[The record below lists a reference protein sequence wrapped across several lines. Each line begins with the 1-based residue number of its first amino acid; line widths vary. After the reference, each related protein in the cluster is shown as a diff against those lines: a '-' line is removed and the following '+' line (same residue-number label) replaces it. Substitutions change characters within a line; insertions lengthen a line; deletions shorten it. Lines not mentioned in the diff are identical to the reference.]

1 MDLEYASNEDLF
13 FYLQHAKFIDHFL
26 VKGSYRRLHNM
37 SNEDWERLGRAMAAN
52 VKLEFLALNELVL
65 DRPDQIVSSFFRG
78 LTGSN
83 TVSVLELNNN
93 GFGVDGARSMVPFLR
108 NANEL
113 QRFDIDDNDITS
125 EGFQA
130 LWSALSESPIT
141 ALSCSTCLLD
151 TIEINIESI
160 PNRLSSLALGDNSI
174 NSDGCRE
181 LSKLFLRENATLKS
195 LFLDGNDIDDDGAEI
210 LADALQNNTSLEC
223 LHLGRNHKMTSKVG
237 GIMLKLVNDISSIKA
252 TMQSNHT
259 LETIVLP
266 ELDDIYCTSTI
277 YDALRINKMCF
288 PTRAAKLKVI
298 QTQLNSN
305 RRAAMCHLQGIEQSN
320 ATLYRQID
328 PLVLPEVLSL
338 VGQTHGQGE
347 LYVTLVSSVD
357 TLFATVNREECLK
370 QKREERIE
378 YLKQQLNHHAA
389 EAAHLAAEAAYHT
402 AKSKEFQDELSAME
416 EENNGTQGE
425 TYNDRCIKR
434 RRK

>member
-1 MDLEYASNEDLF
+1 
-13 FYLQHAKFIDHFL
+13 
-26 VKGSYRRLHNM
+26 
-37 SNEDWERLGRAMAAN
+37 MAAN
-52 VKLEFLALNELVL
+52 VQLEFLALNELEL

-83 TVSVLELNNN
+83 TVLVLELNNN

-113 QRFDIDDNDITS
+113 RRFDIDDNDITS
-125 EGFQA
+125 EH
-130 LWSALSESPIT
+130 LS
-141 ALSCSTCLLD
+141 LD

-181 LSKLFLRENATLKS
+181 LSKLLLRENAALKS
-195 LFLDGNDIDDDGAEI
+195 IFLDGNDIDDDGAEI

-223 LHLGRNHKMTSKVG
+223 LHLGRNHKMTSKGG

-266 ELDDIYCTSTI
+266 ELDDDYEHYIF
-277 YDALRINKMCF
+277 DALRINQMSY

-305 RRAAMCHLQGIEQSN
+305 KRAAMCHLQGIEQSN

-328 PLVLPEVLSL
+328 PLILPEVLSL

-347 LYVTLVSSVD
+347 LYMALKSSIAGVMS
-357 TLFATVNREECLK
+357 LVNRKECLQ

-416 EENNGTQGE
+416 EENNGQGE
-425 TYNDRCIKR
+425 TYNDSRGKKR